1 MASQPNQPKQDP
13 NQDPE
18 QDSKLLQTVGQLFN
32 LTVFLSFFVV
42 ALLAYVVVFTQPKSW
57 MTAWWVRVTAPEQ
70 EATVTEATPA
80 APAVAYWTAP
90 STSSI
95 SDPEQ
100 KKQIEYGKDLIAHT
114 AKYFGPEGII
124 EKNRTNG
131 LNCQNCHL
139 DAGTKIFGNNYS
151 AVASNY
157 PKFRARSGQVENIFK
172 RVNDCFERSMNGSPL
187 PLDSADMTA
196 ILAYM
201 TWLSQGVPVGLSVQG
216 RGFPHLDA
224 PPPPDPAHGRVLYAE
239 RCVACHG
246 ADGQGVSG
254 PDGEPVFP
262 PLWGGS
268 VLQHQR
274 GHGPPEHGCCLCS
287 LEYAPG
293 PGGQPERSGRPG
305 SGRILHGAAA
315 ARLRPEGR
323 GLGPWR
329 QARGRPLLMAFDA
342 DELRSAGLIEG
353 PLGGP
358 MRPTAAGSGPILG

>member
-90 STSSI
+90 STSII
-95 SDPEQ
+95 SDPEH

-157 PKFRARSGQVENIFK
+157 PKFRARSGQV
-172 RVNDCFERSMNGSPL
+172 
-187 PLDSADMTA
+187 
-196 ILAYM
+196 
-201 TWLSQGVPVGLSVQG
+201 
-216 RGFPHLDA
+216 
-224 PPPPDPAHGRVLYAE
+224 
-239 RCVACHG
+239 
-246 ADGQGVSG
+246 
-254 PDGEPVFP
+254 
-262 PLWGGS
+262 
-268 VLQHQR
+268 
-274 GHGPPEHGCCLCS
+274 
-287 LEYAPG
+287 
-293 PGGQPERSGRPG
+293 
-305 SGRILHGAAA
+305 
-315 ARLRPEGR
+315 
-323 GLGPWR
+323 
-329 QARGRPLLMAFDA
+329 
-342 DELRSAGLIEG
+342 
-353 PLGGP
+353 
-358 MRPTAAGSGPILG
+358 